1 MVHNLFLLSAPLRL
15 CITKE
20 ALADKLTCAPAGCKR
35 KFDVKAYIKL
45 ISDRIAKLK
54 AKA

>member
-1 MVHNLFLLSAPLRL
+1 MY
-15 CITKE
+15 
-20 ALADKLTCAPAGCKR
+20 AGCKR

-54 AKA
+54 AEA

>member
-1 MVHNLFLLSAPLRL
+1 M
-15 CITKE
+15 
-20 ALADKLTCAPAGCKR
+20 TCAYAGCKR